1 MPLRIQIHPKM
12 YRNSMILAP
21 KKTNLRPKCDFREVF
36 ALDDFWNSISQLFW
50 WDFISKWGPGQKQL
64 SNFCVY
70 FGSQNCFFEATVFFI
85 DSALKNID
93 KMLKFES
100 DYLKIPWDLFQM
112 RSKFLCQ
119 ARQSSRYRCRCRC
132 RYRYRYIDRHWYECR
147 YRYKASYFG
156 AGGVSAL
163 PLQLLLSFP

>member
-1 MPLRIQIHPKM
+1 MLLRTQIHPKM
-12 YRNSMILAP
+12 YGNSMILAP
-21 KKTNLRPKCDFREVF
+21 KKTNLRPKCDFRLFF
-36 ALDDFWNSISQLFW
+36 ALDDFQNNISQLFGRHLV
-50 WDFISKWGPGQKQL
+50 SKWGPGQKQL

-132 RYRYRYIDRHWYECR
+132 RYRYRYIDRH
-147 YRYKASYFG
+147 
-156 AGGVSAL
+156 
-163 PLQLLLSFP
+163 